1 MTRPIPWLLAALLA
15 AGCTAAPSAS
25 LTLEADGPR
34 YAVQRTWVIP
44 HVLETSG
51 RLASADLDADGVT
64 YTASLI
70 DKSGRA
76 VMPIK
81 LEAFELTLS
90 APDKIPADAETVY
103 LAAELEVTTT
113 EDTLKALH
121 GGIDDDCDGL
131 AGFAGRPHLLITV
144 TEAHKDPM
152 TLRFFG
158 QCPTGD
164 KPRTVGAGTV
174 TDILDFAGMAIC
186 EQGVPARKAAKK
198 AKKAAKKAA
207 K

>member
-1 MTRPIPWLLAALLA
+1 MTRSIPWLLAALLA
-15 AGCTAAPSAS
+15 AGCTAAPSAT

-34 YAVQRTWVIP
+34 YAVQRTHVIP

-51 RLASADLDADGVT
+51 RLSSADLDADGVA

-70 DKSGRA
+70 DATGRA

-81 LEAFELTLS
+81 LAAFELELS
-90 APDKIPADAETVY
+90 APDTIPADAETVF
-103 LAAELEVTTT
+103 LSARLGVTTT
-113 EDTLKALH
+113 EDALKALH

-131 AGFAGRPHLLITV
+131 AGFEKRVHLLITV
-144 TEAHKDPM
+144 TEAHKEPM

-158 QCPTGD
+158 QCPTD
-164 KPRTVGAGTV
+164 AKPRTVGAGTV
-174 TDILDFAGMAIC
+174 SDILEFAGMAIC